1 MKEIREE
8 SSYLEEGSENKNEI
22 HDDLEIGKKK
32 KRNLE

>member
-1 MKEIREE
+1 MKEIKEE
-8 SSYLEEGSENKNEI
+8 ASNLEEGSENHIQI